1 MLYLLSGPVHM
12 LLRRRRRA
20 RRDLAGSGPDR
31 HEVSSGFRATLGLP
45 AVAVKCPPT
54 SAQRWGL
61 CEPEAHVEPA
71 FWADVRG
78 EALWD
83 FFTLWTLVVAA
94 LLLILDHE
102 AWPYFGLVGGGMYL
116 YFAGRGIFTRIEL
129 RRRGARIGTPQGL
142 TSAFVFLGLWALMGL
157 ATIAVATRELIHLSG

>member
-1 MLYLLSGPVHM
+1 MVWVAGMQLLGGIVMLALSLL
-12 LLRRRRRA
+12 A
-20 RRDLAGSGPDR
+20 WAGQAI
-31 HEVSSGFRATLGLP
+31 VLFA
-45 AVAVKCPPT
+45 PT
-54 SAQRWGL
+54 RAQRWGL
-61 CEPEAHVEPA
+61 CEAEAQVEPA

-129 RRRGARIGTPQGL
+129 RKRGARIGTPQGV

-157 ATIAVATRELIHLSG
+157 ATIAAATRELLHLGG